1 MKWIYG
7 SHLHI
12 LLFTCVT
19 DEKVSK
25 PGLLGG
31 TSVYEELRN
40 SVLHTGR
47 DLGVHDV
54 EGQRILQVTV
64 TFVTMFSYCPEIL
77 CLRFE

>member
-1 MKWIYG
+1 MRG
-7 SHLHI
+7 SYLHI
-12 LLFTCVT
+12 LLRSYIT

-25 PGLLGG
+25 PGLFGD

-64 TFVTMFSYCPEIL
+64 VL
-77 CLRFE
+77 W

>member
-1 MKWIYG
+1 MFSVLVFICG
-7 SHLHI
+7 SHLHV
-12 LLFTCVT
+12 LLLACIT
-19 DEKVSK
+19 DEKASK
-25 PGLLGG
+25 PGLLGD

-64 TFVTMFSYCPEIL
+64 VLT
-77 CLRFE
+77 